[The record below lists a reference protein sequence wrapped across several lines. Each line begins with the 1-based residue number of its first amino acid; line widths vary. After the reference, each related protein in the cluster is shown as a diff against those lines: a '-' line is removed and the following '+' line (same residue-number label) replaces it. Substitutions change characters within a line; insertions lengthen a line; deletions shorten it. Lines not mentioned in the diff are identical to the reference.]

1 MRRPTWTDPDK
12 DKESQAAASDDASD
26 DDDGIDRNPCKFPD
40 LLFAIAFSAMVV
52 AMVYAA
58 FYYQYAGRV
67 DFDDV
72 AAEDA
77 AGNLFSL
84 LIACYASAAVVS
96 QLVASIALRSGTS
109 ALDVLL
115 GGTNALTL
123 AGSVLAFIFVG
134 PWTGCGLL
142 AGVLVGGAFQ
152 VFGRSDRSEFA
163 AATVAVGCDAALEY
177 PEMGCE
183 AAVGLEGAAFATT
196 VIATLLFGTFSVA
209 SFGYYAFQ
217 VQKSDDDDW
226 DTALFLACL
235 GFALCFFWAQQV
247 LKYVITAA
255 TASTANSWW
264 FGKDAAPLSAFARA
278 VTYQYGAICFGA
290 LVVAPI
296 EAIATSINSM
306 KRASARAESGAVS
319 SVLSGC
325 LCCVTTVLQCCESI
339 LDYFNKF
346 AFCLVGMRGASYA
359 YASRQVVALF
369 GTQGCIAAGA
379 DFYAESVVAFSSI
392 GIGAVTAAFA
402 VGLGDDSSELEAG
415 ISDTASVIAVLAGA
429 GGYCVAATAFAI
441 VEAAG
446 KASLVLF
453 LEDPN
458 ALKRTHESDFD
469 RLSGVWHLLGKE
481 VATVPEEYEPLQAP
495 NDGTDPF
502 T

>member
-96 QLVASIALRSGTS
+96 QLVASIALRSGTI

-142 AGVLVGGAFQ
+142 AVFLVGGAFQ

-196 VIATLLFGTFSVA
+196 VIATLLFGTFAVA
-209 SFGYYAFQ
+209 AFGYYAFQ

-226 DTALFLACL
+226 DTALFLVCL
-235 GFALCFFWAQQV
+235 AFAACFFW
-247 LKYVITAA
+247 
-255 TASTANSWW
+255 
-264 FGKDAAPLSAFARA
+264 
-278 VTYQYGAICFGA
+278 
-290 LVVAPI
+290 
-296 EAIATSINSM
+296 
-306 KRASARAESGAVS
+306 VS
-319 SVLSGC
+319 RC
-325 LCCVTTVLQCCESI
+325 
-339 LDYFNKF
+339 
-346 AFCLVGMRGASYA
+346 
-359 YASRQVVALF
+359 
-369 GTQGCIAAGA
+369 
-379 DFYAESVVAFSSI
+379 
-392 GIGAVTAAFA
+392 
-402 VGLGDDSSELEAG
+402 
-415 ISDTASVIAVLAGA
+415 
-429 GGYCVAATAFAI
+429 
-441 VEAAG
+441 
-446 KASLVLF
+446 
-453 LEDPN
+453 
-458 ALKRTHESDFD
+458 
-469 RLSGVWHLLGKE
+469 
-481 VATVPEEYEPLQAP
+481 
-495 NDGTDPF
+495 
-502 T
+502 